1 MTDNRAGTITVNL
14 FFQKIFVMPA
24 LINRILLFA
33 LFSLF
38 ILPAL
43 RAQSFIWTQAINA
56 SGSTYGTAM
65 SAGATDSIGN
75 FYSTGVFGGTANF
88 AGVSLTAVSDL
99 DMFIMKQDP
108 AGNTIW
114 VKQVE
119 GLSGGV
125 YGCFGNAVDV
135 DDYGNVYIT
144 GTFRD
149 SFDFN
154 PGPAVYKLNSFGGYH
169 AFILKLDPAGN
180 FVWVRDIGTEIP
192 AVGIQATAA
201 KLDKKGN
208 LHFAALVSGNGTTP
222 IDVDPGP
229 GLYNITP
236 LISDLLL
243 EKLDADG
250 NFIWAKLIT
259 GDKAKTPYSLDFDSA
274 SNVFVS
280 GAFAGTADFD
290 PGPGIYTLTA
300 TPSTLL
306 PNQPDCFVAKY
317 DSSGNFAWAHS
328 FGGTGTDRVWSGAV
342 DRSGNVLV
350 TGGFEGAVDFDP
362 GPGAFNLTAASSRS
376 IFTLKL
382 RNNGDFAWA
391 KMAGSAGGLHSGRAL
406 ATDDSGNVYTA
417 AVSPGGCD
425 VDPGPGEYLVDGD
438 CIVQK
443 LDSNGNFVWGAGW
456 QGDIPGWIGLD
467 NENNVY
473 ITGVFSGVKDF
484 DPGPDVYWLSGVG
497 GSVNSGFILKLNQT
511 LLPNS
516 IEEAGLQTSISVYPN
531 PSSGIVTFSAPV
543 TIKRIEVTDVTGK
556 VVYRAEP
563 AIEKVAIDLGSNAAG
578 VYFYEVDGGFGK
590 RKGKLVVY

>member
-1 MTDNRAGTITVNL
+1 
-14 FFQKIFVMPA
+14 
-24 LINRILLFA
+24 
-33 LFSLF
+33 
-38 ILPAL
+38 
-43 RAQSFIWTQAINA
+43 
-56 SGSTYGTAM
+56 M

-154 PGPAVYKLNSFGGYH
+154 PGPSEYKLNSFGGYH
-169 AFILKLDPAGN
+169 AFILKLDAAGD
-180 FVWVRDIGTEIP
+180 FVWVKDIGTQVP
-192 AVGIQATAA
+192 AVGLQATAA
-201 KLDKKGN
+201 KPDKNGY

-243 EKLDADG
+243 EKLDTDG

-274 SNVFVS
+274 SNIFVS

-290 PGPGIYTLTA
+290 PGPGVYTLTA
-300 TPSTLL
+300 TPSILL
-306 PNQPDCFVAKY
+306 PNMPDCFVAKY
-317 DSSGNFAWAHS
+317 DSAGNFAWARS
-328 FGGTGTDRVWSGAV
+328 FGSNGTDQVWSGAV
-342 DRSGNVLV
+342 DHSGNVLV
-350 TGGFEGAVDFDP
+350 TGGFEGTVDFDP
-362 GPGAFNLTAASSRS
+362 GPAVYNLTAASSRS
-376 IFTLKL
+376 IYTLKL

-391 KMAGSAGGLHSGRAL
+391 KMAGSSGGFHSGRAI
-406 ATDDSGNVYTA
+406 ATDDSGSVYTSA
-417 AVSPGGCD
+417 ISPGGCD
-425 VDPGPGEYLVDGD
+425 VDPGPAEYIVGGD

-443 LDSNGNFVWGAGW
+443 LDSAGNFVWGAGW
-456 QGDIPGWIGLD
+456 QGDIPGWVGLD
-467 NENNVY
+467 KWDNVY
-473 ITGVFSGVKDF
+473 ITGVFSGFNKDF
-484 DPGPDVYWLSGVG
+484 DPGPDVYTLTASAPR
-497 GSVNSGFILKLNQT
+497 SGFILKLSQT

-516 IEEAGLQTSISVYPN
+516 IEEASLQTVVSVYPN
-531 PSSGIVTFSAPV
+531 PTSGIVTFSAPKV
-543 TIKRIEVTDVTGK
+543 IKRMEVTDIRGK
-556 VVYRAEP
+556 VVYRSEP
-563 AIEKVAIDLGSNAAG
+563 GAVKTVADLGGRAAG
-578 VYFYEVDGGFGK
+578 IYFYEVDCGAAK
-590 RKGKLVVY
+590 QRGKLVVY